1 MGAICI
7 SYRPD
12 DAEDEAR
19 RLYDELVQRFG
30 EAAVRLDPESTGSE
44 APRASC
50 SVLLTMIGRRWLY
63 AANERG
69 QRRLGDPGDG
79 VRRGALSALQLDVPL
94 VPVLVQGAHMPHA
107 AQLPTELAG
116 FAFQNAVELTR
127 AHWSSDVSVLVRVLS
142 RHVALTSAFL
152 GADEAMVPGA
162 PAGRRRWVAPLVTA
176 LAIASLGLGGLGY
189 AMRFGEDRL
198 HRRVASLQRD
208 PDGTSPVLIATAPEG
223 AMAGSATQPRADV
236 MLFNYWNA
244 ERTLHQLSTRQRSTG
259 ALDDA
264 DEPRAGYRLSAIEG
278 NLFDPQKPPPSGT
291 VPLFSWVSEDLH
303 HNRAT
308 TDPSWHGEDREHPVL
323 LGHVYDPTGP
333 QPPGTRPLFCWF
345 SKARGDY
352 FTTTQAHWCMP
363 SGGVRCPSGRTSTGP
378 SRDGY
383 ELVRLEGFV
392 R

>member
-208 PDGTSPVLIATAPEG
+208 PDGEPGADRDRTRGGNGRVSDAAEGGRDVVQLLERGAHAPP
-223 AMAGSATQPRADV
+223 AVDAP
-236 MLFNYWNA
+236 
-244 ERTLHQLSTRQRSTG
+244 
-259 ALDDA
+259 ALDG
-264 DEPRAGYRLSAIEG
+264 RAGRRG
-278 NLFDPQKPPPSGT
+278 
-291 VPLFSWVSEDLH
+291 
-303 HNRAT
+303 RAT
-308 TDPSWHGEDREHPVL
+308 GGLSVERHRR
-323 LGHVYDPTGP
+323 
-333 QPPGTRPLFCWF
+333 QPL
-345 SKARGDY
+345 
-352 FTTTQAHWCMP
+352 
-363 SGGVRCPSGRTSTGP
+363 
-378 SRDGY
+378 
-383 ELVRLEGFV
+383 
-392 R
+392 